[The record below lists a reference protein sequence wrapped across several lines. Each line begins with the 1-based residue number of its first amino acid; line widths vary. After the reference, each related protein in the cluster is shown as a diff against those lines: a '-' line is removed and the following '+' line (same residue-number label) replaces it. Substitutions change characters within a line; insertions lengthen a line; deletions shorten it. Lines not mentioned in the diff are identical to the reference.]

1 MTPPSTDLC
10 QQEAMTQLNPKSCL
24 PSAQHAM
31 NQTSQD
37 IGHQPY
43 WPLLMGQ
50 QRPLLVAPQ

>member
-1 MTPPSTDLC
+1 MTPPTDLC
-10 QQEAMTQLNPKSCL
+10 QQEAMTHLNPKSCL

-31 NQTSQD
+31 DQTWQD

-43 WPLLMGQ
+43 WPLLTGQ